1 MKILSINAGSSSLK
15 FKMYEMPEEKVLISG
30 LIEKIG
36 KDANYK
42 IITDKIYEEK
52 AKTDNHEDAA
62 KLLIK
67 SLFDYNI
74 IDSLDEIKAIGH
86 RIVNGKDHFLPEV
99 VDDNTIQR
107 LKNISE
113 LSKVHMQG
121 HIAGIKAFKKLAPNI
136 PQVLNYDTAFHHTI
150 KEENYLYPVPYEW
163 YQMYSVRKFG
173 FHGISAKYITQ
184 KLEHKLNKKVNLI
197 ICHIGN
203 GASITAVKGSKSLD
217 NSMGFTANAGLIMG
231 TRCGDID
238 YSIIPYIAK
247 KLNYTIDQIDDV
259 LNNKSGL
266 EGYVKG
272 ANDNRDLEK
281 AINNGDPKAKLIFEM
296 YANKVVDYIAKYY
309 LMLDDIDA
317 IVFTAGVGENNVAFR
332 KKVLQ
337 KLEKLGI
344 ILDEEKNK
352 NVNKYGKEEGIITN
366 ENSKIPCIVM
376 KTDEEIMIARDTLAF
391 IEKGD

>member
-15 FKMYEMPEEKVLISG
+15 FKMYEMPEEKILISG

-36 KDANYK
+36 EDAGYK
-42 IITDKIYEEK
+42 IITDKTYEDK
-52 AKTDNHEDAA
+52 VKIDNHEDAA
-62 KLLIK
+62 ALLIK
-67 SLFDYNI
+67 LLFNYNI

-86 RIVNGKDHFLPEV
+86 RIVNGKDHFLPELA
-99 VDDNTIQR
+99 DDNAVQR
-107 LKNISE
+107 LKDISE
-113 LSKVHMQG
+113 LSKAHMKG
-121 HIAGIKAFKKLAPNI
+121 HLAGINAFRKLAPNI

-163 YQMYSVRKFG
+163 YQMYNVRKYG
-173 FHGISAKYITQ
+173 FHGISAKYITT
-184 KLEHKLNKKVNLI
+184 KLEQKLNKKVNLI

-203 GASITAVKGSKSLD
+203 GASITAVKESKSLD

-247 KLNYTIDQIDDV
+247 KLNYTIDQIDDI
-259 LNNKSGL
+259 LNSKSGL

-281 AINNGDPKAKLIFEM
+281 AINRGDQKAKLIFEM
-296 YANKVVDYIAKYY
+296 YVNKVVDYIAKYY

-317 IVFTAGVGENNVAFR
+317 IVFTAGVGENNVTFR

-337 KLEKLGI
+337 KLQKLGI
-344 ILDEEKNK
+344 ILDEEKNQ
-352 NVNKYGKEEGIITN
+352 NINKFGKEEGIITD
-366 ENSKIPCIVM
+366 ETSKIPCLVM
-376 KTDEEIMIARDTLAF
+376 KTDEEIMIARDTLKF